1 MTLTVLN
8 CEKSVRSF
16 IRSVK
21 KLSSSAVADLI
32 TVPTGTP
39 SGNMDE
45 YPLVMIVSP
54 VCYTGCFGSS
64 SRSASSE
71 FLPSHTS
78 DPNTSL
84 PFSLH
89 DSLKSG
95 FSSDIIRL

>member
-54 VCYTGCFGSS
+54 V
-64 SRSASSE
+64 
-71 FLPSHTS
+71 
-78 DPNTSL
+78 
-84 PFSLH
+84 
-89 DSLKSG
+89 
-95 FSSDIIRL
+95 